1 MKSVKY
7 SYKISGPFELIYQ
20 NQFFNGWPVLK
31 DDHTIVMAF
40 PVEGWQSSAAVALS
54 QSDKDTVELTV
65 YSDGDSAEAAHNQ
78 ALAALSL
85 DEDGSSWPAV
95 GERDSTLKELQTKYH
110 YMRPSLF
117 HSPYEAAAHFII
129 GHRISMVQ
137 GRKIRESMAE
147 QHGDKFTLDGQDFY
161 AFPKPQKLLEI
172 SEFKGLN
179 TTKLDRLH
187 ALADASLEGWLT
199 RAELKNMPETSA
211 TAKLET
217 LPGVGPFFSQGI
229 LNRGVGGA
237 DGFTHDDLTYHAIA
251 LRYNLGKDPSKD
263 QVLEIAEKWRP
274 YRMWAVV
281 LHHVWLRE
289 SGNLPKRTFSK
300 K

>member
-1 MKSVKY
+1 MKPTTY
-7 SYKISGPFELIYQ
+7 QFAPLGPFDLLFQ
-20 NQFFNGWPVLK
+20 NQFFNGWQVLG
-31 DDHTIVMAF
+31 DGQTIIMAF

-54 QSDKDTVELTV
+54 QSDKDPVELTV
-65 YSDGDSAEAAHNQ
+65 YSDGDPEAAHNQ
-78 ALAALSL
+78 ALAVLSL
-85 DEDGSSWPAV
+85 DEDGVGWPAV

-137 GRKIRESMAE
+137 GRKIREQIAME
-147 QHGDKFTLDGQDFY
+147 LGEKYTVDEEDFY
-161 AFPKPQKLLEI
+161 AFPTPDKLL
-172 SEFKGLN
+172 SLNEFKGLN
-179 TTKLDRLH
+179 STKIERLH
-187 ALADASLEGWLT
+187 AVADAALEGWLT
-199 RAELKNMPETSA
+199 RAELKKLSEQEVLT
-211 TAKLET
+211 KLER

-251 LRYNLGKDPSKD
+251 LRYGLGKDPSKD
-263 QVLEIAEKWRP
+263 QVLEIADKWRP

-289 SGNLPKRTFSK
+289 SGNMPKRTFSK
-300 K
+300 R

>member
-1 MKSVKY
+1 MKSIKY

-20 NQFFNGWPVLK
+20 NQFFNGWPVLR
-31 DDHTIVMAF
+31 DDRTIVMAF
-40 PVEGWQSSAAVALS
+40 PVERWQSSAAVALS
-54 QSDKDTVELTV
+54 QSDDDSVELTV
-65 YSDGDSAEAAHNQ
+65 YSNGDSEAARDQ

-85 DEDGSSWPAV
+85 DEDGVGWPAV
-95 GERDSTLKELQTKYH
+95 GERDSTLKELQSKYH

-137 GRKIRESMAE
+137 GRKIRENMAKDLG
-147 QHGDKFTLDGQDFY
+147 QKFTIEGHDY
-161 AFPKPQKLLEI
+161 YCFPRPQELLKL
-172 SEFKGLN
+172 SEYPGLSQ
-179 TTKLDRLH
+179 TKIERLH
-187 ALADASLEGWLT
+187 AVADAALEGWLT
-199 RAELKNMPETSA
+199 RAELNKLSEQEVLT
-211 TAKLET
+211 KLER

-251 LRYNLGKDPSKD
+251 LRYGLGKDPSKD

-289 SGNLPKRTFSK
+289 SGNMPKRTFSK

>member
-1 MKSVKY
+1 MKPTTY
-7 SYKISGPFELIYQ
+7 QFAPLGPFDLMFQ
-20 NQFFNGWPVLK
+20 NQFFNGWPVLG
-31 DDHTIVMAF
+31 DGQTIIMAF
-40 PVEGWQSSAAVALS
+40 PVEGWQSSTAVALS
-54 QSDKDTVELTV
+54 QSDKDPVELTV
-65 YSDGDSAEAAHNQ
+65 YSDGDSEAAHNQ

-85 DEDGSSWPAV
+85 DEDGVGWPAV

-137 GRKIRESMAE
+137 GRKIREQIAME
-147 QHGDKFTLDGQDFY
+147 LGEKYTVDEEDFY
-161 AFPKPQKLLEI
+161 AFPTPDKLL
-172 SEFKGLN
+172 SLNEFKGLN
-179 TTKLDRLH
+179 STKIERLH
-187 ALADASLEGWLT
+187 AVADAALEGWLT
-199 RAELKNMPETSA
+199 RAELKKLSEQEVLT
-211 TAKLET
+211 KLER

-289 SGNLPKRTFSK
+289 SGNMPKRTFSK

>member
-7 SYKISGPFELIYQ
+7 RHRISGPFELIYQ
-20 NQFFNGWPVLK
+20 NQFFNGWPVLR
-31 DDHTIVMAF
+31 DDRTIVMAF

-54 QSDKDTVELTV
+54 QSDDDSVELKV
-65 YSDGDSAEAAHNQ
+65 YSDGDSEAARDQ

-85 DEDGSSWPAV
+85 DEDGVGWPAV
-95 GERDSTLKELQTKYH
+95 GERDSTLKELQSKYH
-110 YMRPSLF
+110 FMRPSLF

-137 GRKIRESMAE
+137 GRKIRENMAKDLG
-147 QHGDKFTLDGQDFY
+147 QKFTIEGHDY
-161 AFPKPQKLLEI
+161 YCFPQPQELLKL
-172 SEFKGLN
+172 SEYPGLSQ
-179 TTKLDRLH
+179 TKIERLH
-187 ALADASLEGWLT
+187 AVADAALEGWLT
-199 RAELKNMPETSA
+199 RAELNKLSEQEVLT
-211 TAKLET
+211 KLER

-251 LRYNLGKDPSKD
+251 LRYGLGKDPSKD

-289 SGNLPKRTFSK
+289 SGNMPKRTFSK

>member
-1 MKSVKY
+1 MKFVKY

-20 NQFFNGWPVLK
+20 NQFFNGWPVLR
-31 DDHTIVMAF
+31 DDRTIVMAF
-40 PVEGWQSSAAVALS
+40 PVERWQSSAAVALS
-54 QSDKDTVELTV
+54 QSDDDSVELTV
-65 YSDGDSAEAAHNQ
+65 YSNGDSEAARDQ

-85 DEDGSSWPAV
+85 DEDGVGWPAV
-95 GERDSTLKELQTKYH
+95 GERDSTLKELQSKYH

-137 GRKIRESMAE
+137 GRKIRENMAKDLG
-147 QHGDKFTLDGQDFY
+147 QKFTIEGHDYYCFLR
-161 AFPKPQKLLEI
+161 PQELLKL
-172 SEFKGLN
+172 SEYPGLSQ
-179 TTKLDRLH
+179 TKIERLH
-187 ALADASLEGWLT
+187 AVADVALEGWLT
-199 RAELKNMPETSA
+199 RAELKKLSEQEVLT
-211 TAKLET
+211 KLER

-251 LRYNLGKDPSKD
+251 LRYGLGKDPSKD

-289 SGNLPKRTFSK
+289 SGNMPKRTFSK